1 MQKMDYMNKRFNCL
15 DVLKAIAIVAVVL
28 YHAGFSHF
36 GYLGVDIFL
45 VVNGYLL
52 AGSFSR
58 LDSIG
63 GGITSL

>member
-1 MQKMDYMNKRFNCL
+1 MNKRLDYL
-15 DVLKAIAIVAVVL
+15 DVLKAISIVAVVL
-28 YHAGFSHF
+28 YHAGFRHF

-58 LDSIG
+58 MKTLTG
-63 GGITSL
+63 GVIS